1 MSGNAREPGRS
12 TIDRLFTLLGVF
24 DGGERTLAEIAALAG
39 LPLTTAH
46 RMLGALEAWGGVER
60 TPSGSYR
67 IGLRLWELSTRSAAA
82 ASLRELAL
90 PMMQD
95 LYEITHANVQLVVR
109 DDDTALVVE
118 RLAGL
123 RSVPTSSEVGGRL
136 PLHATAVGKVLLA
149 HGPARLLT
157 ELGQRGLRRYTPYT
171 LVMPGRLAA
180 SVGSTRETGL
190 GTAHEELTLGA
201 ASIATAVTDA
211 TGSVRAALGIVTHS
225 HIALARYESAL
236 RSAAD
241 GVSQRLAASEESPL
255 PARRSG

>member
-24 DGGERTLAEIAALAG
+24 DDGELTLVEIATRAG

-46 RMLGALEAWGGVER
+46 RILGALEAWGGVER
-60 TPSGSYR
+60 APSGSYR

-90 PMMQD
+90 PVMQD
-95 LYEITHANVQLVVR
+95 LYEATHANVQLVVR
-109 DDDTALVVE
+109 EDDTALVVE

-123 RSVPTSSEVGGRL
+123 RSVPTRTAVGGRL

-157 ELGQRGLRRYTPYT
+157 DLGRRGLRRYTPHT

-180 SVGSTRETGL
+180 SVESARETGL

-201 ASIATAVTDA
+201 ASIAAAVTGA
-211 TGSVRAALGIVTHS
+211 SGVVRAALGIVTHS
-225 HIALARYESAL
+225 HVSLARYEPAL

-241 GVSQRLAASEESPL
+241 GVSRRLAAEESPL